1 MEKDLE
7 KFLLQM
13 KFSKN
18 EIEDMKNIA
27 PTLDVT
33 TLKEVKGV
41 IQVLNFYGYPKEDL
55 PDLFYQNPNIM
66 TMDEKVLADELDKLI
81 LRKVD
86 IEEFL
91 KNNPFGI

>member
-13 KFSKN
+13 KFTKN

-33 TLKEVKGV
+33 TLKEVKSV
-41 IQVLNFYGYPKEDL
+41 MQVLNFYGYPKEDL
-55 PDLFYQNPNIM
+55 PELFYQNPNIM
-66 TMDEKVLADELDKLI
+66 TMDEKVLMDELDKFVLQ
-81 LRKVD
+81 KVD

>member
-13 KFSKN
+13 KFTKN

-33 TLKEVKGV
+33 TL
-41 IQVLNFYGYPKEDL
+41 
-55 PDLFYQNPNIM
+55 
-66 TMDEKVLADELDKLI
+66 
-81 LRKVD
+81 
-86 IEEFL
+86 
-91 KNNPFGI
+91 

>member
-41 IQVLNFYGYPKEDL
+41 MQVLNFYGYPKEDL

-66 TMDEKVLADELDKLI
+66 TMDEKVLADELDKLV
-81 LRKVD
+81 LQKVD

>member
-41 IQVLNFYGYPKEDL
+41 MQVLNFYGYPKEDL

-66 TMDEKVLADELDKLI
+66 AMDEKVLAGELDKIVLQ
-81 LRKVD
+81 KEN
-86 IEEFL
+86 IEELL
-91 KNNPFGI
+91 KSSPFAI